1 MGRGYQDQSWESWQS
16 PSRSWQLWSGARK
29 PPKGK
34 GKQKNPS
41 DAQFPAYDA
50 DRKQAGRNGWD
61 RDKDYAAPSSEPAG
75 LTQLLQTSLNG
86 TRKAEQR
93 VISLTEALANREKL
107 WLQYEK
113 DLKAAY
119 QREFARFTK
128 DIEKLKDDLQ
138 KAKAAQAGARA
149 DLLRTF
155 QGHQEPAAAIEDPMA
170 DVIVCLLAFPEW
182 AAAGPLILVDA
193 RQVDGR
199 LFCCEMQGALSRS
212 SFLMQIGVED
222 RPGLCITVAGYEWP
236 WEHS

>member
-1 MGRGYQDQSWESWQS
+1 MLLVGHHGHMGRGYQDQSWESWQS

-34 GKQKNPS
+34 GKH
-41 DAQFPAYDA
+41 DA

-170 DVIVCLLAFPEW
+170 DVMLEQWRGEAAVC
-182 AAAGPLILVDA
+182 
-193 RQVDGR
+193 
-199 LFCCEMQGALSRS
+199 
-212 SFLMQIGVED
+212 
-222 RPGLCITVAGYEWP
+222 
-236 WEHS
+236 